1 MRKPALYIL
10 GDDLFQGFL
19 CLRINRNLPPADN
32 APDGREA
39 GQGILSARLTI
50 ETGKTDARLQ
60 KHWSMRAF
68 LTRRH
73 LSVKRSVPHLS
84 SF

>member
-32 APDGREA
+32 APDGRET
-39 GQGILSARLTI
+39 GNILSARLTI

-60 KHWSMRAF
+60 KH
-68 LTRRH
+68 
-73 LSVKRSVPHLS
+73 
-84 SF
+84 

>member
-32 APDGREA
+32 VPDGREA

-50 ETGKTDARLQ
+50 ETGETDARLQ
-60 KHWSMRAF
+60 KH
-68 LTRRH
+68 
-73 LSVKRSVPHLS
+73 
-84 SF
+84 